1 LSQEGHNKNFFDFF
15 LIFYFIF
22 IIYKMSKYWT
32 ADDSMKVGETK
43 ISIPSENGL
52 EYDPSNKVQFFIPP
66 TTKFMDGRE
75 SYLEFNV
82 KLSLPSGAVP
92 TRLQLDKCSSTLIKN
107 IRVYDGTR
115 GNLIEEVSNYDS
127 YVSVKYDY
135 EKDAS
140 IENLRA
146 LREGCLVQTTDNRSD
161 SGTTKNGLMNTTTNP
176 YFKKTSGNQNAS
188 WSDSDFVT
196 AKVCIPIHTG
206 VFANSQTIFPL
217 MLTQGLY
224 IEIDLNEADNVIK
237 QLDSVLRDRR
247 TPANPFFHS
256 LNGSTAPND
265 WANGASATTFFVDTE
280 NNLDGSDRVARFPF
294 VVGETFAFCH
304 NDNNGSSPALSATAE
319 ISEIN
324 LSTAANGGAGLIEV
338 VLKNSVTNNGSD
350 ISDTFVLYSTAV
362 AGKASYD
369 ATYKISNMNLVVSQ
383 VHLDPQYENGMISK
397 VREGGAIEFDIM
409 SLTNYKHSIL
419 ASDRQTNMQIF
430 ANNSRAKSL
439 LIVPQDNTVYT
450 SAEKISGSGT
460 YVIKGSNFSITDAAT
475 KDDADTCIASNRS
488 AYTGIIDDLSSIQ
501 YVIDGKRVP
510 SREISTKKLATTNS
524 LDAFHLYELE
534 KCLDSAG
541 IPPKSFS
548 AFLENFVFGR
558 SFSASA
564 QNGAMDLRGRDLSVV
579 LKYLNT
585 SGPTK
590 NKLFNSYIFHL
601 RKLIIRDGSLEV
613 QF

>member
-1 LSQEGHNKNFFDFF
+1 
-15 LIFYFIF
+15 
-22 IIYKMSKYWT
+22 MSKYWS

-52 EYDPSNKVQFFIPP
+52 EYDPGAKVQFFVPP

-75 SYLEFNV
+75 TYLEFNV
-82 KLSLPSGAVP
+82 KLSLPSGATP
-92 TRLQLDKCSSTLIKN
+92 TRLKLDKCSSTLIKN
-107 IRVYDGTR
+107 IRIYDGTR
-115 GNLIEEVSNYDS
+115 GNLIEEISNYDS

-146 LREGCLVQTTDNRSD
+146 LREGCLVQSTDNRSD

-188 WSDSDFVT
+188 FTDADLLT
-196 AKVCIPIHTG
+196 AKVCIPLHTG

-224 IEIDLNEADNVIK
+224 MEIDLNEADNVIK

-256 LNGSTAPND
+256 LNGSTVGDD
-265 WANGASATTFFVDTE
+265 WVNGSDSDTFFIDTD
-280 NNLDGSDRVARFPF
+280 NNLDGTDRVARFPF
-294 VVGETFAFCH
+294 VVGESINFCQAA
-304 NDNNGSSPALSATAE
+304 NNGSKSTLSAVFKIT
-319 ISEIN
+319 EIN
-324 LSTAANGGAGLIEV
+324 LSAGANGSAGLIEV
-338 VLKNSVTNNGSD
+338 KGNEVTNIGVD
-350 ISDTFVLYSTAV
+350 IDQTFVMYSTAV
-362 AGKASYD
+362 ADQSSYD
-369 ATYKISNMNLVVSQ
+369 ASYKLSNVNLVVSQ
-383 VHLDPQYENGMISK
+383 VHLDPAYENGMMSK
-397 VREGGAIEFDIM
+397 VREGGAIEFDIT

-460 YVIKGSNFSITDAAT
+460 YVIKGTNYSNSSAAQ
-475 KDDADTCIASNRS
+475 KDDVDTCLASNRS
-488 AYTGIIDDLSSIQ
+488 AYTGIVDELSSIQ

-510 SREISTKKLATTNS
+510 SREISTKKLATSNS
-524 LDAFHLYELE
+524 IDAFHLYELE
-534 KCLDSAG
+534 KCLDSGG
-541 IPPKSFS
+541 INPKSFS
-548 AFLENFVFGR
+548 AFLDNFVFGR

-579 LKYLNT
+579 LKYLG
-585 SGPTK
+585 SGAPTK
-590 NKLFNSYIFHL
+590 NKLFNSYIVHL